1 MQLYGELVNHK
12 LKIENQVEAKK
23 KGLPLVDVEE
33 AWDGTLWEVG
43 YAPEKPAET
52 PKEKLIRLE
61 GEYQMPRWARE
72 EILAEGSSYSDFT
85 KARAKELEDLAKEI
99 RD

>member
-43 YAPEKPAET
+43 YAPAKPAET
-52 PKEKLIRLE
+52 TKEKLIRLE